1 MSPKPNTITEL
12 VVTFSECLSALTPY
26 VTRVG
31 IPWKEPDN
39 YDEWDAIASTIYSS
53 IVVSTIAY
61 AVEAELFA
69 KLAPY
74 DMSLSNYA
82 NTSFLFS
89 RKFGRD
95 AAFLRL
101 ESAVIPFDTAVFQ
114 RINPDGQPN
123 EKQERDL
130 VRELQFLALL
140 RSEVEEREIDKAISN
155 LA

>member
-1 MSPKPNTITEL
+1 MSPEPGTITEL

-39 YDEWDAIASTIYSS
+39 YDEWDAIASTLYSS
-53 IVVSTIAY
+53 IVVRTIAY
-61 AVEAELFA
+61 MVKGESFA
-69 KLAPY
+69 KLVPY

-82 NTSFLFS
+82 VTTFLFS

-95 AAFLRL
+95 AVFLRL
-101 ESAVIPFDTAVFQ
+101 ETAVVPFDTAVFQ

-123 EKQERDL
+123 EKQEKDL
-130 VRELQFLALL
+130 VRELQFVALL
-140 RSEVEEREIDKAISN
+140 RSEVEEREIDKAITN

>member
-1 MSPKPNTITEL
+1 MSPKPGTITEL
-12 VVTFSECLSALTPY
+12 VVTFSESLSALTPY
-26 VTRVG
+26 ATRVG

-39 YDEWDAIASTIYSS
+39 YDEWDAIASAIYSS
-53 IVVSTIAY
+53 IVVITIGY
-61 AVEAELFA
+61 TVERDLFA

-82 NTSFLFS
+82 NTSFLFT

-95 AAFLRL
+95 AVFLRL
-101 ESAVIPFDTAVFQ
+101 ETAVIPFDTAVFQ
-114 RINPDGQPN
+114 RITLDGQPN
-123 EKQERDL
+123 EKQEKGL

-140 RSEVEEREIDKAISN
+140 RSEVEEREIDRVISN